1 MHVRRNPLNTFWVE
15 LLESTFC
22 LIKPLRCHGHHPLA
36 DIFGVMASRE
46 KGTDEL
52 VMGASAKDSLKGM
65 TRFGAKEGTIVW
77 PSWQAELRRKVVF
90 EMGAVGMKI
99 IEGELSSKDIK
110 VQMKAEEIG
119 DLLKSLLTRGR
130 AGVKYDEDWTGG
142 CQTDE
147 EEEGEASN
155 VFLNQ
160 VMTTVGVLNVQQAIE
175 NIKKSYFLSIE
186 EYGLV
191 QDSKISTKHTKK

>member
-1 MHVRRNPLNTFWVE
+1 
-15 LLESTFC
+15 
-22 LIKPLRCHGHHPLA
+22 
-36 DIFGVMASRE
+36 MASRE
-46 KGTDEL
+46 KETDKL

-142 CQTDE
+142 CSTDDE
-147 EEEGEASN
+147 EDGEASN

-191 QDSKISTKHTKK
+191 QATGSRRLRMRLWLRQTKVQRLRLQTVCGTTASRKKSWQLSST